1 MKIGVIGP
9 SPVPFTIGGME
20 KLLWGLCDAI
30 NQKTSHQCEL
40 IKLPSRENNFWNL
53 IEDYYFF
60 YQLDVSH
67 FDAVIC
73 TKYPSWMVRHH
84 NCVFYLPHTLRGLYD
99 TYHFT
104 GLPTEVPKGDPY
116 VDRVMNYIE
125 ENPYPESLDELF
137 SILFE
142 MRTHSLISEPFLD
155 FPGPFIRRILIYFDH
170 FGLAQ
175 TPWRDIYCISKTVK
189 ARTDYFPEGA
199 NVQVV
204 YPPAPLKNCSHGG
217 YRHIFMASRLDR
229 PKRID
234 LLIKAMK
241 YVKENVKL
249 LIAGTGPIEEELKE
263 LAKGD
268 DRITFLGFVNDEEM
282 EEYYANS
289 LVIPYFP
296 YDEDY
301 GLITIEAMLHKK
313 PVITTVDAGGPT
325 EFVINNETG
334 FVTKLAP
341 EDIAEKIDYFASHP
355 EEAKRMGEN
364 AYEKVKDITWDSV
377 IDRLLET
384 LEPRRTSGRKKITVT
399 STFPIY
405 PPRGGGQVRIFNLYK
420 NIAKEYDV
428 EVVSFAPYG
437 QQKFQAMIAPG
448 LWEIRIPQSEEHW
461 RKGNSLEIEAKLSLI
476 DIGMIT
482 LSHLTPEYEKAL
494 KKSIETSD
502 LVVASHPYLYRVIQK
517 YLGDKPLVY
526 EAHNVESELK
536 KAMLSETAI
545 AGELLQQVFDIEKDC
560 CEQSRFIMTCSLED
574 QKTLNRIYGTESS
587 KVIVVPNGVDTS
599 DTVFTS
605 CKERMKNKKELKLEN
620 EKIGIFMGSWH
631 QPNLEAAVK
640 IIELA
645 RKCPGTQFML
655 MGSQCSYFANRK
667 IPQNVGLLGV
677 VADRTKKKVFAA
689 VDFALNPMMSGSGT
703 NLKMFDYMSA
713 GIPVITTEL
722 GRRGIDRRDV
732 YIIREVDEMASAVN
746 EFHSGQWEEMT
757 VRARS
762 YIEDVFDWKSIAD
775 NVLKRLKAEW

>member
-1 MKIGVIGP
+1 
-9 SPVPFTIGGME
+9 
-20 KLLWGLCDAI
+20 
-30 NQKTSHQCEL
+30 
-40 IKLPSRENNFWNL
+40 
-53 IEDYYFF
+53 
-60 YQLDVSH
+60 
-67 FDAVIC
+67 
-73 TKYPSWMVRHH
+73 
-84 NCVFYLPHTLRGLYD
+84 
-99 TYHFT
+99 
-104 GLPTEVPKGDPY
+104 
-116 VDRVMNYIE
+116 
-125 ENPYPESLDELF
+125 
-137 SILFE
+137 
-142 MRTHSLISEPFLD
+142 
-155 FPGPFIRRILIYFDH
+155 
-170 FGLAQ
+170 
-175 TPWRDIYCISKTVK
+175 
-189 ARTDYFPEGA
+189 
-199 NVQVV
+199 
-204 YPPAPLKNCSHGG
+204 
-217 YRHIFMASRLDR
+217 
-229 PKRID
+229 
-234 LLIKAMK
+234 
-241 YVKENVKL
+241 
-249 LIAGTGPIEEELKE
+249 
-263 LAKGD
+263 
-268 DRITFLGFVNDEEM
+268 
-282 EEYYANS
+282 
-289 LVIPYFP
+289 
-296 YDEDY
+296 
-301 GLITIEAMLHKK
+301 
-313 PVITTVDAGGPT
+313 
-325 EFVINNETG
+325 
-334 FVTKLAP
+334 
-341 EDIAEKIDYFASHP
+341 
-355 EEAKRMGEN
+355 MGEN

-605 CKERMKNKKELKLEN
+605 CQERMKNKKKLKLEN